1 MTQNGQAGKA
11 VGAAVLCSAIGGI
24 SSALVMMA
32 ATEPLANWAIRN
44 IGPPEIFALV
54 FFGLAVASSVG
65 ARTIWKGWMS
75 VLLGLLVA
83 TIGQDPVGGI
93 NRYNFG
99 LVDLAAG
106 IAFVPA
112 ILGFFAV
119 SEIFVQAEK
128 KATGKYSAPKVSM
141 SFPSLLELWM
151 HKVAVLRSIL
161 VGFFCGILP
170 GIGATLAAFMGYGEA
185 VRWSKNKD
193 EFGKGKLEG
202 VISSETANNAATGAA
217 MIPLLALGLP
227 GGALTAM
234 MVAVF
239 QMHDL
244 QPGPLVFLTSPDLI
258 WVVFAAMFYANLSI
272 LIIGVIE
279 TKTILNLLK
288 IPFQFLAPLILML
301 ATIGAYSGRG
311 LVLDVMVM
319 FIAGIIGYVLRRTG
333 FSIPG
338 IVLGLILGKIGE
350 QNFAQGMQMVHYD
363 LVTYF
368 SRPICSLLILAGT
381 ITLLTG
387 MYRAFTPQRTK
398 A

>member
-1 MTQNGQAGKA
+1 
-11 VGAAVLCSAIGGI
+11 
-24 SSALVMMA
+24 
-32 ATEPLANWAIRN
+32 
-44 IGPPEIFALV
+44 V

-65 ARTIWKGWMS
+65 GRTIWKGWLS
-75 VLLGLLVA
+75 VLLGLMVA

-93 NRYNFG
+93 ERYNFG
-99 LVDLAAG
+99 FADLAAG

-128 KATGKYSAPKVSM
+128 KVTGKYDAPPVGM
-141 SFPSLLELWM
+141 SFPTILELWRY
-151 HKVAVLRSIL
+151 KIAVLRSIL

-185 VRWSKNKD
+185 VRWSKDKKS
-193 EFGKGKLEG
+193 FGKGNLEG

-244 QPGPLVFLTSPDLI
+244 EPGPLVFYNSPDLI
-258 WVVFAAMFYANLSI
+258 WIVFAAMFYANLSI
-272 LIIGVIE
+272 LIIGVME
-279 TKTILNLLK
+279 TKTIMYLLK
-288 IPFQFLAPLILML
+288 VPFQFLAPMILLL
-301 ATIGAYSGRG
+301 ASIGSYIGRG
-311 LVLDVMVM
+311 LVLDVVVM
-319 FIAGIIGYVLRRTG
+319 FVAGILGFLLRRSG
-333 FSIPG
+333 YSIPG
-338 IVLGLILGKIGE
+338 IVLGIILGKIGE

-368 SRPICSLLILAGT
+368 SRPICSLLILAGVL
-381 ITLLTG
+381 TLG
-387 MYRAFTPQRTK
+387 FSIYQAVQGIKQKSP
-398 A
+398 AS

>member
-1 MTQNGQAGKA
+1 
-11 VGAAVLCSAIGGI
+11 
-24 SSALVMMA
+24 
-32 ATEPLANWAIRN
+32 
-44 IGPPEIFALV
+44 
-54 FFGLAVASSVG
+54 
-65 ARTIWKGWMS
+65 
-75 VLLGLLVA
+75 
-83 TIGQDPVGGI
+83 
-93 NRYNFG
+93 
-99 LVDLAAG
+99 LAAG
-106 IAFVPA
+106 IAFIPA

-128 KATGKYSAPKVSM
+128 KASGKYQAPKVSM
-141 SFPSLLELWM
+141 TFPSFIELWM
-151 HKVAVLRSIL
+151 HKIAVLRSIL

-170 GIGATLAAFMGYGEA
+170 GIGATLAAFMSYGEA
-185 VRWSKNKD
+185 VRWSKNRE

-202 VISSETANNAATGAA
+202 VISAETANNAATGAA

-244 QPGPLVFLTSPDLI
+244 QPGPLVFMLSPDLI
-258 WVVFAAMFYANLSI
+258 WIVFAAMFYANLSI
-272 LIIGVIE
+272 LIIGVLE

-301 ATIGAYSGRG
+301 ATTGAYIGRG

-319 FIAGIIGYVLRRTG
+319 FLAGIIGYLLRRSG
-333 FSIPG
+333 FSIPA

-363 LVTYF
+363 LGTYF
-368 SRPICSLLILAGT
+368 SRPICAILIAAGV
-381 ITLLTG
+381 ITLASN
-387 MYRAFTPQRTK
+387 MYRAFTSTK
-398 A
+398 TSA